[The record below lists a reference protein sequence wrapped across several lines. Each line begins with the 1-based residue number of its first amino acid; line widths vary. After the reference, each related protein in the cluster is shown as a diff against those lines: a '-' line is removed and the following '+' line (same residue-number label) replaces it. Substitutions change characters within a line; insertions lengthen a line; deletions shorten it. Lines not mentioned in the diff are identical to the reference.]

1 MKEYLEALQ
10 QIHILS
16 FEEESALWEKWQQEG
31 DDASRK
37 LLIES
42 YQPLVFKT
50 AMSFQVSTEL
60 KMDLIQEGTVG
71 LIEAAERF
79 DVKRGVAFSLFA
91 VHRIRGRMLNY
102 LEKEGRQTVASIDLP
117 WLEADGATLAEQ
129 LLDAGPA
136 VATQV
141 EQRYLVG
148 QVQQALGRLP
158 AKEQQVVSGI
168 FLRDCE
174 AKELAEELNV
184 TLSHVYRLQKQGV
197 RRIRGMLSRFMQH
210 W

>member
-1 MKEYLEALQ
+1 MAA
-10 QIHILS
+10 IS
-16 FEEESALWEKWQQEG
+16 SGMAPAPAAG
-31 DDASRK
+31 AT
-37 LLIES
+37 LLLAVGAGS
-42 YQPLVFKT
+42 
-50 AMSFQVSTEL
+50 
-60 KMDLIQEGTVG
+60 GTG
-71 LIEAAERF
+71 
-79 DVKRGVAFSLFA
+79 G
-91 VHRIRGRMLNY
+91 
-102 LEKEGRQTVASIDLP
+102 
-117 WLEADGATLAEQ
+117 DGATLAEQ
-129 LLDAGPA
+129 LLDVGPA

-197 RRIRGMLSRFMQH
+197 RRIRGILSRFMQH